1 MNLRHTIRRI
11 GVAVVACFGIAGLM
25 ISCDSDFDL
34 SDINTDITVGG
45 SIAAPIG
52 TTDTL
57 TVSRLINLT
66 DHLVVDEEG
75 AYALTTDGD
84 TQMDISQVDPIDI
97 RDLSANP
104 SHFSIEIPMLPGTI
118 PSVSLTTQ
126 VHAVLDIDA
135 IQNLPAE
142 VEKLTHL
149 SIAPVTTNIV
159 FRLSAPGISKIS
171 NAELK
176 NFTVDF
182 PDLIEF
188 GNGIEGMDYA
198 NNRLTLNRKFAADGS
213 MTVSLP
219 IIGLRQLPEIK
230 NHQMTVR
237 EQVVCDGTFDG
248 TATNVS
254 FADLQGMEL
263 ALGYDVPDFRVTDIT
278 GIINANVDINPQT
291 IALGDLPDLV
301 TDEETSL
308 NLNSICFILDVTNPV
323 GIPFNADVKIRAL
336 DKNGNYIN
344 ETVTTKVAL
353 AAAVGKEPVV
363 SQILLTNN
371 EKFSFPGYTKVM
383 VPNLSSLLSKIPDRI
398 EITATVAADKSTEHH
413 LVLGTPYKSG
423 IDYHAYVPFDF
434 GAGSH
439 IVYRETIND
448 LSGDLSDFSDKVK
461 NLEVEVDANIFSTL
475 PFDAV
480 ISMTPRDIDGN
491 DLSDVIDY
499 TKSLTVN
506 ASGEGK
512 PAQKRTITF
521 KEKTEGALAR
531 LDKLEVVV
539 NGNTNDAVA
548 ILKPTQYVVVGLT
561 ARLPKGVTIK
571 N

>member
-1 MNLRHTIRRI
+1 MTFRHTIRRY
-11 GVAVVACFGIAGLM
+11 GATVVACLGITGLM

-34 SDINTDITVGG
+34 SNINTDITVGG

-66 DHLVVDEEG
+66 DHLVVDEDG
-75 AYALTTDGD
+75 AYALTTDGN
-84 TQMDISQVDPIDI
+84 TQMDINRVDPIDI
-97 RDLSANP
+97 KNMSAAP
-104 SHFSIEIPMLPGTI
+104 AHFSIDVPLISGTL
-118 PSVSLTTQ
+118 PSVSLTTP
-126 VHAVLDIDA
+126 VHVAMDIDA
-135 IQNLPAE
+135 LQNLPVE
-142 VEKLTHL
+142 VEKLSHL
-149 SIAPVTTNIV
+149 SISPVATNIV
-159 FRLSAPGISKIS
+159 FRLSAPGLSKIS
-171 NAELK
+171 NAEVK
-176 NFTVDF
+176 NFTIDF

-188 GNGIEGMDYA
+188 GSGIAGMDYA
-198 NNRLTLNRKFAADGS
+198 TNRLTLNRKFAADGS
-213 MTVSLP
+213 LSVSLP

-230 NHQMTVR
+230 NHQMAVK

-254 FADLQGMEL
+254 YADLQGMEL
-263 ALGYDVPDFRVTDIT
+263 TLGYDVPDFRVTDIT
-278 GIINANVDINPQT
+278 GTVNANVEINPQT
-291 IALGDLPDLV
+291 IAMGDLPDIV

-308 NLNSICFILDVTNPV
+308 NLNAVCLILDVTNPV
-323 GIPFNADVKIRAL
+323 GIPFNADMKLRAL

-344 ETVTTKVAL
+344 ETVTARVSL
-353 AAAVGKEPVV
+353 AAAGSEPKV
-363 SQILLTNN
+363 SQILITNN

-383 VPNLSSLLSKIPDRI
+383 VPNLSALLRKVPDRI
-398 EITATVAADKSTEHH
+398 EITATVAADKSVEHH
-413 LVLGTPYKSG
+413 LVLGQPYKSG

-434 GAGSH
+434 GEGSR

-448 LSGDLSDFSDKVK
+448 LADDMKDFSDKVK

-475 PFDAV
+475 PFAAA
-480 ISMTPRDIDGN
+480 ITMTPRDAQGA
-491 DLSDVIDY
+491 DLSDVLDY
-499 TKSLTVN
+499 TKFVTIDPG
-506 ASGEGK
+506 AEGQA
-512 PAQKRTITF
+512 AQKRTITF
-521 KEKTEGALAR
+521 KEKEEGALAR

-539 NGNTNDAVA
+539 EGNTNDAVA